1 MLTFPSNQ
9 RPGVDTLGFHFE
21 ELILH
26 HRLFY
31 DLFTNFLPFK
41 QTHKP
46 GEVTSE
52 CECVM
57 ARWTFKHYFNGI
69 DSNQTFQRYVRIRH
83 AQHFCSSYCIEPTT
97 SPHTHTHQTV
107 EQQNSKNFKLI
118 YTIFII
124 SVANWWTRTIIYQ
137 TDTHIIPHH
146 LCMYATLK
154 RNINQNCC
162 VCVDVCVVGPVFPL
176 HFCWTKTN
184 HTKIYGETFLCKRIK
199 LEI

>member
-69 DSNQTFQRYVRIRH
+69 YCNQTFQRYVRIRH

-97 SPHTHTHQTV
+97 SPHTLSHPRQSS
-107 EQQNSKNFKLI
+107 SKTPRTSNL
-118 YTIFII
+118 FIQYSSYRWLTDEREPSFTKPI
-124 SVANWWTRTIIYQ
+124 HILFRTICA
-137 TDTHIIPHH
+137 
-146 LCMYATLK
+146 CMRRL
-154 RNINQNCC
+154 NGI
-162 VCVDVCVVGPVFPL
+162 
-176 HFCWTKTN
+176 
-184 HTKIYGETFLCKRIK
+184 
-199 LEI
+199 